1 MLRAMKHLP
10 LTVLLFAVCGAQ
22 DGPKPEAMSLLGKP
36 LHAAALP
43 AETRVRLEANLA
55 TAKAE
60 FEKNPASVDAAI
72 WLGRRTAYLGRFREA
87 IAIYSAAITK
97 HPGDARLYRHRGH
110 RYITVREFDNAIA
123 DLTKAA
129 SFVRQT
135 AKTKWSQTVSQI
147 RDEHPDQH
155 A

>member
-10 LTVLLFAVCGAQ
+10 LTVLLFAVGGAQ

-55 TAKAE
+55 TARAE
-60 FEKNPASVDAAI
+60 FEKNPASADAAI
-72 WLGRRTAYLGRFREA
+72 WLGRRTAYLGRFRDA
-87 IAIYSAAITK
+87 IAIYSTAIAK

-123 DLTKAA
+123 DLTEGRLARGKPRRR
-129 SFVRQT
+129 SGT
-135 AKTKWSQTVSQI
+135 
-147 RDEHPDQH
+147 
-155 A
+155 